1 MNNITQAQV
10 DNVASVFGVDTVAA
24 SEVVAEKASTVSAS
38 KVAKTKENKTRA
50 KRTGTKQESA
60 ISIYKRLGGSRKEV
74 IDAIQSELGMSQAG
88 ATTYFYNVKRIC
100 K

>member
-1 MNNITQAQV
+1 MSNITQAQV
-10 DNVASVFGVDTVAA
+10 DNVASVFGVSTVSAQ
-24 SEVVAEKASTVSAS
+24 EVVAEKPVTAPKVS
-38 KVAKTKENKTRA
+38 KTKEAKTRA

-60 ISIYKRLGGSRKEV
+60 ISIFKRCNGVRKDV
-74 IDAIQSELGMSQAG
+74 IEAIQSELGMSQAG